1 MRTVDLAFTMSIP
14 HQSPLL
20 SSISKG
26 KILRFSVQQPP
37 FHTKLSTSSL
47 LWPDE
52 MKEKIQTEAGWSKYV
67 PSFLQSKHPSFFFPK
82 RIFFVGQKKKGC
94 LPFLSLVSLLMALSF
109 LHCQTVNTVSLTML
123 HGYSLLFFVTLW
135 LWASYSVTLLF
146 FVFIVHFHSYGPTI
160 TIIMMKRRENDI
172 I

>member
-1 MRTVDLAFTMSIP
+1 MGSTVFFSVSLSYPGHSGMRTFDLAYTMSIP

-82 RIFFVGQKKKGC
+82 RIFFVGQKKGC
-94 LPFLSLVSLLMALSF
+94 LPFLSLPLVSLLLALSF
-109 LHCQTVNTVSLTML
+109 LQCQTVNTVSLKML
-123 HGYSLLFFVTLW
+123 HSYSLLFFVTL
-135 LWASYSVTLLF
+135 
-146 FVFIVHFHSYGPTI
+146 HYGP
-160 TIIMMKRRENDI
+160 E
-172 I
+172 